1 MDLEDSDDDGYE
13 GRSVNDETT
22 FKPMAF
28 SPHSKRK
35 EGLVHSGLSI
45 NNFDSVFH
53 DEDDDIPFSAP
64 RANAHL
70 NPKSRSGKAR
80 HPLYKWKFPEHFTGA
95 NFEFRPID
103 KDQGPSDRSNWKPHK
118 YFLTY
123 FSDHFQHM
131 DFVKSYHYQ
140 KTYDNQLA
148 GDEIE
153 IEHIFQCNNSD
164 GQSEKP
170 EDQNDLRQKIQS
182 PSQHESRQ
190 VL

>member
-1 MDLEDSDDDGYE
+1 MIILFGLGLLSSKEVTLDKVISLLDDSDPNEWTWRTATMTVTKG
-13 GRSVNDETT
+13 
-22 FKPMAF
+22 
-28 SPHSKRK
+28 
-35 EGLVHSGLSI
+35 
-45 NNFDSVFH
+45 
-53 DEDDDIPFSAP
+53 DDDIPFSAL
-64 RANAHL
+64 RANHL
-70 NPKSRSGKAR
+70 DPKSRSGKAR
-80 HPLYKWKFPEHFTGA
+80 HPLYKWKFPEDFTGA
-95 NFEFRPID
+95 NFDFRPID
-103 KDQGPSDRSNWKPHK
+103 KDQGPSDRINWKPHK

-131 DFVKSYHYQ
+131 DFVTSYHYQ

-164 GQSEKP
+164 GQSDKP

-182 PSQHESRQ
+182 PGQHESRH